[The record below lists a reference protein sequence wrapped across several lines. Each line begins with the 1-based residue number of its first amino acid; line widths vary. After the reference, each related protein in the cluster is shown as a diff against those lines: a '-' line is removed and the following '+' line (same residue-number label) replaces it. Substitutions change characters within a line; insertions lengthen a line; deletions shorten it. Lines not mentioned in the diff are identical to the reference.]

1 MYSSNA
7 KGSIMWT
14 VLEHRTKA
22 TKVIDRA
29 PLQVRRKYTAWKQ
42 VVEQNGPFA
51 LRRLPGYKDHALK
64 GSWEGCR
71 SSCLNDQYRVIYS
84 AEQETVTVF
93 VEQIGPH
100 DY

>member
-1 MYSSNA
+1 MCWSDA

-22 TKVIDRA
+22 AKVIDRA
-29 PLQVRRKYTAWKQ
+29 PPQVQRKYTGWKQ
-42 VVEQNGPFA
+42 LVEQDGPFE

-64 GSWEGCR
+64 GSWEGYR
-71 SSCLNDQYRVIYS
+71 SSYLSDQYRVIYS
-84 AEQETVTVF
+84 IEQETVTVF